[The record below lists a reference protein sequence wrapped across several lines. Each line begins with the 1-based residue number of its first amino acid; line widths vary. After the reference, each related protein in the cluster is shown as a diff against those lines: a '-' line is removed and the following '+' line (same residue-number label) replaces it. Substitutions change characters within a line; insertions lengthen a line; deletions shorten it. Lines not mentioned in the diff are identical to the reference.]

1 MTEADLTALLGPVRA
16 GNAFEETVERL
27 LTVIKLGVVAPGD
40 RFPPERELAGQ
51 LGVSRL
57 TLREA
62 IKALQQAGFVESRRG
77 RFGGTFVTY
86 ARPAPDPKEVRRI
99 ALEDSGRLTDALT
112 FRLVVETGAAEVLA
126 AQIRAGSAGDHVRAA
141 GEHDR
146 AIADRS
152 RAGGDHGG
160 SVADRSRAGGSPG
173 EPGADRTPAGGD
185 HGGAGVDRSRV
196 GRDRGEPGNRGEPGD
211 RDGSGDRGEPGNHG
225 EPGDCGEPG
234 DRDGS
239 GDGDAASGDRSRD
252 VLLARLADVNNATP
266 GDYRRLD
273 TLFHLCIAEL
283 TGSSLLAAACTDAR
297 MRLNDL
303 LNAIPVLQH
312 NIDHTAEQHTA
323 IAEAILAGDAERAR
337 WAVAEHLDGTAALLR
352 GFLATP
358 TQSTPRVRPTSPT
371 GPAPRV
377 GPIRLAR
384 ATRRGRTG
392 LTGRG

>member
-1 MTEADLTALLGPVRA
+1 MSEADLAALLGPVRA
-16 GNAFEETVERL
+16 GNAFEETVERM
-27 LTVIKLGVVAPGD
+27 LTVIKLGLVAPGN
-40 RFPPERELAGQ
+40 RFPPERELATL

-62 IKALQQAGFVESRRG
+62 IKALQQAGYVESRRG

-86 ARPAPDPKEVRRI
+86 TRPAPDPKEVRRI
-99 ALEDSGRLTDALT
+99 ALEDSDRLTDALT

-126 AQIRAGSAGDHVRAA
+126 AQVLAQSGDLSPPVSSSSASADSSSTAAGAASASADTSRAA
-141 GEHDR
+141 VVASSASTDH
-146 AIADRS
+146 AS
-152 RAGGDHGG
+152 PTGGY
-160 SVADRSRAGGSPG
+160 
-173 EPGADRTPAGGD
+173 
-185 HGGAGVDRSRV
+185 
-196 GRDRGEPGNRGEPGD
+196 
-211 RDGSGDRGEPGNHG
+211 
-225 EPGDCGEPG
+225 
-234 DRDGS
+234 
-239 GDGDAASGDRSRD
+239 RSRD

-337 WAVAEHLDGTAALLR
+337 WAVAEHLEGTAALLR
-352 GFLATP
+352 GFLAP
-358 TQSTPRVRPTSPT
+358 STAADGRVRS
-371 GPAPRV
+371 R
-377 GPIRLAR
+377 
-384 ATRRGRTG
+384 
-392 LTGRG
+392 